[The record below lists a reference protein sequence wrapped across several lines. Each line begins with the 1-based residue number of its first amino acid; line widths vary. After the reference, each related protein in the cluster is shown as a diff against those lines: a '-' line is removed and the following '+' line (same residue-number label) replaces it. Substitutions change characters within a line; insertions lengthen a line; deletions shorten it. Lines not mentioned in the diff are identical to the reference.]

1 MMQSLSVSGVK
12 LPDFHSERKN
22 KKAKKTHTDIH
33 KKKKKEVVEKQAK
46 KLSNKY
52 WY

>member
-22 KKAKKTHTDIH
+22 KKVKKPHRYTQ
-33 KKKKKEVVEKQAK
+33 KKKKEVVEKQAK